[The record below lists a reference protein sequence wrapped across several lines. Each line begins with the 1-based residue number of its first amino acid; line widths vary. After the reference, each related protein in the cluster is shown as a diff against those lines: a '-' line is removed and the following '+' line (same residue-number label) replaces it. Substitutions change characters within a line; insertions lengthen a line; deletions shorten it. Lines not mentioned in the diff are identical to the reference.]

1 LAQADDDTATK
12 IFHDFTWGI
21 AWAGLMRNI
30 ATEVDRL
37 CGPKCPSIQRI
48 EFLRTDDEFRKRG

>member
-1 LAQADDDTATK
+1 
-12 IFHDFTWGI
+12 
-21 AWAGLMRNI
+21 MRNI